1 MGVPGF
7 FGWLL
12 KQYKEHKMLCNKLD
26 NISTLYIDANCLI
39 HPQCRIVADYCKDIY
54 DMERLEKKMFQR
66 ISNYLDFLLAYANPQ
81 DEFFIA
87 IDGSA
92 PLAKINQQRKRRIR
106 TLDDTKIRN
115 EIKKK
120 HKIEINNTWDSTR
133 ITPGTTF
140 MSRLHDH
147 LLYYINELSKKR
159 PNIKITYSSFYTS
172 GEGEHKILEDIR
184 FKQKNDSSFND
195 KNISIYGLDA
205 DLIFLAMA
213 SQKNNVYLLRES
225 VQFSGKSIP
234 NEIYDILTDVAEEMT
249 YLSIDNMKECYVN
262 QIINI
267 INNRI
272 ETGLFEGKTQ
282 IEYTYDKLKL
292 FSNDFVLLCYFLG
305 NDFLPHLPSIDI
317 KRNGLDILIDAY
329 VDVYLTINMHL
340 MNDKLEINQY
350 MFMEIIRL
358 LGEKEEEYFTKI
370 KPSFDNKFNRRQC
383 PVQDPYQKELW
394 LLDNLKNI
402 KIDDP
407 VQLGVGNKDIWKYR
421 YYEHYF
427 NTSEYQNMMIN
438 KLCENFIEGII
449 WTTKYY
455 FEGCPSWMWQYKYSH
470 SPFLSDIY
478 QYLSNNNI
486 NLDNIQFI
494 KDKPLNP
501 CVQLLA
507 VLPSG
512 CSMELPFKYRTLV
525 KSSDSPII
533 DMYPTKVK
541 LDLIN
546 KDLLWQAIPF
556 MPYLNIQRIIKAIDS
571 IELTKDEQKRNMLLD
586 NFVIN

>member
-12 KQYKEHKMLCNKLD
+12 KQYKEHKMLCNNLND
-26 NISTLYIDANCLI
+26 ISILYIDANCLI

-54 DMERLEKKMFQR
+54 NMERLEKKMFQR
-66 ISNYLDFLLAYANPQ
+66 ISNYLDFLFAYANPQ
-81 DEFFIA
+81 DEIFIA

-106 TLDDTKIRN
+106 TLDDTNIRN
-115 EIKKK
+115 KIKKEY
-120 HKIEINNTWDSTR
+120 KIEINNTWDSTR
-133 ITPGTTF
+133 ITPGTAF
-140 MSRLHDH
+140 MSRLHNH

-159 PNIKITYSSFYTS
+159 SNIKITYSSVHTS

-184 FKQKNDSSFND
+184 FKQKNDTSFNN
-195 KNISIYGLDA
+195 KNICIYGLDA

-213 SQKNNVYLLRES
+213 SQKKNIYLLRES
-225 VQFSGKSIP
+225 IQFGGKSLP
-234 NEIYDILTDVAEEMT
+234 AEIYDVITDVAEEMT
-249 YLSIDNMKECYVN
+249 FLSIDNMKECYAM

-272 ETGLFEGKTQ
+272 ESINNDQPKLLFTE
-282 IEYTYDKLKL
+282 DKVKA

-317 KRNGLDILIDAY
+317 KRNGLDMLIDAY

-340 MNDKLEINQY
+340 INDKLEINQH
-350 MFMEIIRL
+350 MFIEIIRL
-358 LGEKEEEYFTKI
+358 LGEQEEEYFTKI
-370 KPSFDNKFNRRQC
+370 KPSFDNKFNRKQC
-383 PVQDPYQKELW
+383 PVQDPYQRKIWE
-394 LLDNLKNI
+394 LDNLKNI

-407 VQLGVGNKDIWKYR
+407 IKLGMGNKDVWKYR

-427 NTSEYQNMMIN
+427 NTSEYQNILIN
-438 KLCENFIEGII
+438 QLCENFIEGII

-455 FEGCPSWMWQYKYSH
+455 FEECPSWMWQYKYSH
-470 SPFLSDIY
+470 SPFMSDIY
-478 QYLSNNNI
+478 HYLVNNNI
-486 NLDNIQFI
+486 NLDNISFT
-494 KDKPLNP
+494 KDSPLTP

-512 CSMELPFKYRTLV
+512 CANELPFKYRHLV
-525 KSSDSPII
+525 KSAESPII
-533 DMYPTKVK
+533 DMYPSKVK

-556 MPYLNIQRIIKAIDS
+556 MPYLDINRILKAVEK
-571 IELTKDEQKRNMLLD
+571 IELTKEEQSRNTLLD